1 MEVAE
6 ACLVGEFI
14 LCIFVE
20 KFFFQFTC
28 IVPISCSALLITA
41 RAFRVVSVF
50 LMRVLALYCH
60 GRKVADRKSVL
71 FSSLGVMCGWYC
83 CSSVDLSL
91 FLGKRRIEIQLP
103 NTTYYI
109 DM

>member
-6 ACLVGEFI
+6 ACLVGEFT

-20 KFFFQFTC
+20 KVFFQFTC

-60 GRKVADRKSVL
+60 GRKVADRNPCCFLPLASCVGGTAVVL
-71 FSSLGVMCGWYC
+71 S
-83 CSSVDLSL
+83 
-91 FLGKRRIEIQLP
+91 
-103 NTTYYI
+103 TYLCF
-109 DM
+109 